1 MSLVSNFPI
10 KFDDTII
17 PFYPTTYDRNDAK
30 IEVVNQTEDGH
41 DDVEIK
47 RTEKTSLSVAF
58 TVNDRW
64 TAIFRTYKNKPSFT
78 VKIYNTLTKDYD
90 SKTMRIEDYDEILI
104 QYSEKSR
111 ESMGIYSV
119 SFTLE
124 EF

>member
-47 RTEKTSLSVAF
+47 RTEKTSLSLTFVVTDDWAG
-58 TVNDRW
+58 T
-64 TAIFRTYKNKPSFT
+64 FRTYKNKPSFT
-78 VKIYNTLTKDYD
+78 AQIYNTLTQDYD
-90 SKTMRIEDYDEILI
+90 SKTVRIEDYAESLI
-104 QYSEKSR
+104 RHSEKLGAVK
-111 ESMGIYSV
+111 GIYSV